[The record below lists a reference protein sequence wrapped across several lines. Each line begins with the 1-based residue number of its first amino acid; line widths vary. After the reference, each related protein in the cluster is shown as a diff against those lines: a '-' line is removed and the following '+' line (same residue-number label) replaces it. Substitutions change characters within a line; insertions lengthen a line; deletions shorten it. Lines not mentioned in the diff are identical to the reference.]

1 MSFSARNSWRS
12 LNPIERQIAKGKNA
26 GHSDDEIARGC
37 GTSARTIFNAWRRLK
52 RRMLSRAQGIGP
64 RPGHGRGEKV
74 AVRLKS
80 FTPAGGEM
88 MDDSVRLTREQVT
101 EIFNALRGI
110 GNLVKGLTP
119 KSGNAAELYAVMSN
133 LAVIQTTIAGLPRAS
148 SN

>member
-1 MSFSARNSWRS
+1 M
-12 LNPIERQIAKGKNA
+12 I
-26 GHSDDEIARGC
+26 
-37 GTSARTIFNAWRRLK
+37 
-52 RRMLSRAQGIGP
+52 
-64 RPGHGRGEKV
+64 
-74 AVRLKS
+74 
-80 FTPAGGEM
+80 
-88 MDDSVRLTREQVT
+88 DDSVRLSRKQAT

>member
-1 MSFSARNSWRS
+1 
-12 LNPIERQIAKGKNA
+12 
-26 GHSDDEIARGC
+26 
-37 GTSARTIFNAWRRLK
+37 
-52 RRMLSRAQGIGP
+52 
-64 RPGHGRGEKV
+64 
-74 AVRLKS
+74 
-80 FTPAGGEM
+80 M

-133 LAVIQTTIAGLPRAS
+133 IAVIQATIAGLPRAS